1 MYSDE
6 EQLDRYRKTWL
17 TKDVYKIV
25 KKEQSRL
32 KKEEGRDLSMQKI
45 INNVIQE
52 KYGKT

>member
-17 TKDVYKIV
+17 TQEVYRIV

-32 KKEEGRDLSMQKI
+32 KKEENRELSMQKI
-45 INNVIQE
+45 INNLIKQ
-52 KYGKT
+52 KYGNA